1 MAAAAAAEAVLSS
14 IKPVSSLASA
24 ASALTDEQLS
34 ILQFLCN
41 KNLERAM
48 RILDLGGVERVVAE
62 PSKRTVFRVLGES
75 KGCDQYVCFPK
86 HFCSCHSFFYDVV
99 ARGEQLHV
107 I

>member
-62 PSKRTVFRVLGES
+62 PSSR
-75 KGCDQYVCFPK
+75 
-86 HFCSCHSFFYDVV
+86 
-99 ARGEQLHV
+99 
-107 I
+107 